1 LTVERGE
8 NGSMP
13 TASRKKAGPV
23 KRRDR
28 IVATPGICGGQPRI
42 AGTRIPVAVLL
53 RCRALGYS
61 DERVLEGY
69 PTLKKADLTAAWK
82 YAQAVNGRS

>member
-1 LTVERGE
+1 
-8 NGSMP
+8 MP
-13 TASRKKAGPV
+13 TASRKKVAPA
-23 KRRDR
+23 KHSAR
-28 IVATPGICGGQPRI
+28 IVATPGVCGGQPRI

-69 PTLKKADLTAAWK
+69 PSLKKADLAAAWK
-82 YAQAVNGRS
+82 YARAMNGRS